1 MYSDSTKH
9 YIGQGTFAFAIS
21 VTDNNLDISESF
33 EEYIELELYLISGNI
48 NE

>member
-1 MYSDSTKH
+1 MHSDSTKH

-21 VTDNNLDISESF
+21 LIDKNLNISDSL
-33 EEYIELELYLISGNI
+33 EEYIELELYIQYAKA